1 MRLFYICRLDLCY
14 QNGRKSKFGSMR
26 NRALSKNDTYKL
38 KIMLPKTAKIKK
50 W

>member
-1 MRLFYICRLDLCY
+1 MCLFYICLLDLCY

-26 NRALSKNDTYKL
+26 NRASSKNGTYKL
-38 KIMLPKTAKIKK
+38 KIVLPKTVKIKK